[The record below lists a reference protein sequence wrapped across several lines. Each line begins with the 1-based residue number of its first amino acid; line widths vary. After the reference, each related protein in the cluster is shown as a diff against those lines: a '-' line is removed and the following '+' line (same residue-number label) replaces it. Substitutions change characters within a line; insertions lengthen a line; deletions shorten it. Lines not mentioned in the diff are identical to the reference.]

1 MLLTSYYIAVDDI
14 DVDDDDNNENA
25 ETTPHTLSESMR
37 NGKARQIKK
46 KRNLHAKFIL
56 QTLQLKLACFVCQP
70 NPKAIHRESEM
81 REFYL
86 ELLAGPN
93 TTLQQL
99 ALDCLATYKYPSVL
113 VQQKSQLLGL
123 IDDNKFKD
131 SLSGFDLTSLSTQQ
145 RTDLIPF
152 ILRILYGHL
161 TKGGQ
166 RQMSGQQRKTLILRF
181 LGQLEENEILNFLD
195 MAFSRFAE
203 YTSQHVSGIMSH
215 VQKQF
220 LPTAVIAARQ
230 LQRIVNMLE
239 LIRKE
244 FAGRLSADFQMYVLK
259 LLLFAGGVAQQVSSC
274 TGISNTKMI
283 TAYKNVR
290 HGALQTLVNYFA
302 QLLDMSELWQM
313 EQLQTICD
321 VFVWPNLERLAQ
333 DSIHT
338 PTPLLKLL
346 LLWGGEPQYIAY
358 LQRRLSPD
366 SRPIIHYLM
375 ALLLNPKAKPVVKRA
390 LLQMVEHILECVNT
404 EEYGDNALA
413 IIQPY
418 IPDILQ
424 LLQANWHHKKASR
437 QQLDKRE
444 LNILSLLTAHVQK
457 PETCEQ
463 LLQLLIPIF
472 TKQAT
477 SSGPEAVLQLIT
489 TLSNLSQRV
498 PAPHK
503 YVCQLSPL
511 FEQVHILPAR
521 KLLCEMLAD
530 MAKRLHKLVE
540 QQPKLIGE
548 AEAMREWTRIVLLM
562 NAWDKRWLE
571 QPDYDKRLQALT
583 ELKQML
589 EKKTTVIDLELGLLV
604 TYNCFYMLRH
614 DSDLGIRVNISELLK
629 LLLPQLTSQLYQMP
643 IKDQLNYWLED
654 NLLPTLQRCV
664 RAEQHE
670 HTRSESIGLLGV
682 LARQCSETHEVFRD
696 LAPLSDSHDTEID
709 FFENMLHLQTQR
721 HGRGLQRLINISAG
735 ANWRKTPPC
744 ARTLTQFLLPLATR
758 YLLSD
763 KYTGKHTLV
772 DAAIE
777 SVGVMCE
784 LLPWQQYH
792 TVLRYYLQRLRQ
804 AHAHQ
809 KQCVRL
815 VVRVLDAFHFDLTNA
830 HADVSDLAN
839 LKQKLRELETDKAES
854 NPVKETDKQL
864 EEKSI
869 KNDLYGD
876 NDPIDF
882 EGDKTEEKE
891 GADAYVDELLK
902 TQSLSLVL
910 APNAAKRVMTTITT
924 ILLPTLNRA
933 ITEKTNYDSKH
944 KVNRRRLSYE
954 REEEE
959 IQRVPIALAMVKLLQ
974 KLPQELL
981 DNTLPGK

>member
-1 MLLTSYYIAVDDI
+1 M
-14 DVDDDDNNENA
+14 
-25 ETTPHTLSESMR
+25 
-37 NGKARQIKK
+37 
-46 KRNLHAKFIL
+46 
-56 QTLQLKLACFVCQP
+56 
-70 NPKAIHRESEM
+70 
-81 REFYL
+81 

-99 ALDCLATYKYPSVL
+99 ALDCLATYKQPSVL
-113 VQQKSQLLGL
+113 VQQKTQLLGL

-131 SLSGFDLTSLSTQQ
+131 SLSGLDLTSLTTQQ

-181 LGQLEENEILNFLD
+181 LGQLEEPEILNFLD
-195 MAFSRFAE
+195 MAFCRFAE
-203 YTSQHVSGIMSH
+203 YTSQPVSMIMSY
-215 VQKQF
+215 VETQF
-220 LPTAVIAARQ
+220 VPTAVIAARQ
-230 LQRIVNMLE
+230 LQRIINMLE

-244 FAGRLSADFQMYVLK
+244 FAGRLSADFQRYVVK
-259 LLLFAGGVAQQVSSC
+259 LLLFAGGVAQQVTRNS
-274 TGISNTKMI
+274 TGIYNAKMI

-313 EQLQTICD
+313 EQLQAICD
-321 VFVWPNLERLAQ
+321 VFVWPNLGRLAQ

-346 LLWGGEPQYIAY
+346 LLWGGEPQYIAC
-358 LQRRLSPD
+358 LQRLSPD

-375 ALLLNPKAKPVVKRA
+375 ELLLNPKAKPVVKRA

-413 IIQPY
+413 LIQPY

-424 LLQANWHHKKASR
+424 LLQANWRHKKASR

-444 LNILSLLTAHVQK
+444 LNILSLLTSHVEK

-472 TKQAT
+472 TKQAG

-511 FEQVHILPAR
+511 FEQVHVLPAR
-521 KLLCEMLAD
+521 KLLCDMLGD
-530 MAKRLHKLVE
+530 MAKRLHKLIN
-540 QQPKLIGE
+540 QQPNLIGE
-548 AEAMREWTRIVLLM
+548 AEAMREWARLVLLL

-629 LLLPQLTSQLYQMP
+629 MLLPQLTNQLHQMP
-643 IKDQLNYWLED
+643 IKDQLNNWLEE
-654 NLLPTLQRCV
+654 NLLPLLQRCI

-670 HTRSESIGLLGV
+670 HTRSESIGLLGE
-682 LARQCSETHEVFRD
+682 LARQCPEAHEVFRD

-721 HGRGLQRLINISAG
+721 HGRGLQRLVNISAG
-735 ANWRKTPPC
+735 ASWRKSPPC
-744 ARTLTQFLLPLATR
+744 ARTLTQFLLPLSTR

-772 DAAIE
+772 DTAIE

-784 LLPWQQYH
+784 FLPWQQYH
-792 TVLRYYLQRLRQ
+792 TVLRHYLQRLRQ
-804 AHAHQ
+804 AHGHQ

-839 LKQKLRELETDKAES
+839 LKQKVTELETDDAES
-854 NPVKETDKQL
+854 NPVIENEEQL
-864 EEKSI
+864 EVKTI
-869 KNDLYGD
+869 NDLSGD
-876 NDPIDF
+876 SDHIEF
-882 EGDKTEEKE
+882 ESDNIEEKTAE
-891 GADAYVDELLK
+891 ELDDQLLK
-902 TQSLSLVL
+902 TKALSLVL
-910 APNAAKRVMTTITT
+910 APNAAKRVMTTITSV
-924 ILLPTLNRA
+924 LLPTLNRA

-981 DNTLPGK
+981 DNTLPGKKRFVNNIFKTNYIHFRSHRCFHEGVHIFAVSTQISSYAYT